1 MFTNSTRLSMTA
13 IEFALFLGQPKGI
26 ENRKLIAA
34 AKPILLLPAGS
45 ATAEF
50 LSAEN
55 IRNAREIKPKTERSE
70 KKQNPKKNEWIEKD
84 HKNKIPN
91 LDKRTPFI
99 PNQSDL
105 PF

>member
-1 MFTNSTRLSMTA
+1 MFTNSKRASMTA
-13 IEFALFLGQPKGI
+13 IEFALFLGQRKGI

-34 AKPILLLPAGS
+34 AKPVLLLPVGS
-45 ATAEF
+45 TNTEF

-55 IRNAREIKPKTERSE
+55 IRNAREIIPKTKNGGKE
-70 KKQNPKKNEWIEKD
+70 QNPKKERWIEKD

>member
-1 MFTNSTRLSMTA
+1 MTA

-26 ENRKLIAA
+26 ENRKLITAP
-34 AKPILLLPAGS
+34 KPVLLLPAGS
-45 ATAEF
+45 ATSEF

-55 IRNAREIKPKTERSE
+55 IRNAREIKPKTEGSE

-99 PNQSDL
+99 PNQNDL

>member
-1 MFTNSTRLSMTA
+1 MTA

-26 ENRKLIAA
+26 ENRKLITAP
-34 AKPILLLPAGS
+34 KPVLLLPAGS
-45 ATAEF
+45 ATSEF

-55 IRNAREIKPKTERSE
+55 IRNAREIKPKTESSE

-99 PNQSDL
+99 PNQNDL

>member
-1 MFTNSTRLSMTA
+1 MFTNSKRASMTA

-34 AKPILLLPAGS
+34 AKPVLLLPVGS
-45 ATAEF
+45 TNTEF

-70 KKQNPKKNEWIEKD
+70 KKQNPKKDGWIEKD

>member
-34 AKPILLLPAGS
+34 AKPVLLLPVGS
-45 ATAEF
+45 SSAEF

-55 IRNAREIKPKTERSE
+55 IRNAREIKPKTESSE
-70 KKQNPKKNEWIEKD
+70 KKQNPKKEGWIEKD

-99 PNQSDL
+99 PNQNDL